1 MTEGSAVYY
10 PSRMNGSGAPF
21 GLALACCCYL
31 RFVVLVLFGNVDV
44 DVVSRFR
51 VFVRVVLG
59 PYDIPKKQDIVET
72 KSILLF
78 GASVSSIH
86 TRKRR
91 TNKRKFGKEI
101 RNNLITA
108 PKLMR

>member
-59 PYDIPKKQDIVET
+59 PYDIPKKYINLCEVRAST
-72 KSILLF
+72 KF
-78 GASVSSIH
+78 YGY
-86 TRKRR
+86 K
-91 TNKRKFGKEI
+91 NF
-101 RNNLITA
+101 
-108 PKLMR
+108 